1 MTVRKSTACNMYNIN
16 IIKLFMSLLFHW
28 SVVVCIVYIYICYLD
43 KKKDLSLSLFVFNFC
58 SVSFIL
64 EKKIDEWQTSYGK
77 LVIYCINLCCV
88 CFVVFFCNLFVSNF
102 CFYFKYC
109 ITFGELIVNL
119 VEVCFNVFAMNDA
132 NSNDL
137 IF

>member
-1 MTVRKSTACNMYNIN
+1 MNDRLATENW
-16 IIKLFMSLLFHW
+16 LFSA
-28 SVVVCIVYIYICYLD
+28 SIYAVC
-43 KKKDLSLSLFVFNFC
+43 VFRSFFC
-58 SVSFIL
+58 
-64 EKKIDEWQTSYGK
+64 
-77 LVIYCINLCCV
+77 
-88 CFVVFFCNLFVSNF
+88 CNLFVSNF